1 MFARDAGGAGAVS
14 TFPAFR
20 EKSTTVEHFLP
31 LSYAR
36 RAPVAYTVQK
46 HSTNMT
52 SAAFGWEVEE
62 PPRPPART
70 PRPVLPPGQL
80 PAAVEAALWHGNE
93 LGSLVVSTCSSGWG
107 ALDAELP
114 GAGWGCH
121 SLTEV
126 LTAQPSVL
134 EWRLLTPALAP
145 IAKAGQTVVIVG
157 PPKHPHIP
165 GLVQAGLDDRRLV
178 WIDVETPAER
188 LWVTEQLVRANA
200 AGAILS
206 WLPHARPEQI
216 RRLQVASQACDGPVF
231 LLRPENAR
239 NEASAAPLRVLARL
253 DVDWALNVQILKRRG
268 PVHDGQLS
276 LPSVPLGLEAV
287 LTPRLRKPSVL
298 IAHREVPANVVGSTT
313 PSVRRRRLASVS

>member
-1 MFARDAGGAGAVS
+1 M
-14 TFPAFR
+14 
-20 EKSTTVEHFLP
+20 
-31 LSYAR
+31 
-36 RAPVAYTVQK
+36 QK

-52 SAAFGWEVEE
+52 SAAFGWDVEE

-70 PRPVLPPGQL
+70 PKPVLPPGQL

-93 LGSLVVSTCSSGWG
+93 LGSPVVSTCSSGWS

-157 PPKHPHIP
+157 PPKRPHIP

-178 WIDVETPAER
+178 WIDVEMPAER

-216 RRLQVASQACDGPVF
+216 RRLQVASQACAGPVF

-268 PVHDGQLS
+268 PRPRRAAVAAVCTPGARGHPDAEAAQAQCSHRSSRGACQCCGQHYS
-276 LPSVPLGLEAV
+276 FRAPP
-287 LTPRLRKPSVL
+287 TPRLRLLTLSRVSPCGLCVSHLESPSWK
-298 IAHREVPANVVGSTT
+298 T
-313 PSVRRRRLASVS
+313 PS